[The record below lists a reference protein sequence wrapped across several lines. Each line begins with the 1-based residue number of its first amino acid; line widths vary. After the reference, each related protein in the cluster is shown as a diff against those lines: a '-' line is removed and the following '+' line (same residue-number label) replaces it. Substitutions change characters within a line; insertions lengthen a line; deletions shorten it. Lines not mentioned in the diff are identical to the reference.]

1 MYRPHEQEEEAISII
16 RVIFNYKVIQSIF
29 LKWETYILHLCQN
42 HLAFCLSTAV

>member
-1 MYRPHEQEEEAISII
+1 MYRSHEQEEAISII

-29 LKWETYILHLCQN
+29 LKWEKYILRLCQN